1 MNNIRRKTRTIT
13 VGGIKIGSDYP
24 VRVQTMANTDT
35 NDIEQS
41 VLQAERCIKAGTEL
55 LRYTTQGTK
64 EAENLGI
71 IHEKLHEK
79 GYTTPLVADIHF
91 NPHVAETAAKL
102 VEKIRINPGNFVNS
116 KDGEYTENEWND
128 ELQRIKE
135 KLFPLLDICKEHD
148 TCVRIGVN
156 HGSLSKRIVSRY
168 GNTPLGLAK
177 SCMEFIEL
185 CEEAGFYNLIL
196 SIKASNTRVMVYAVR
211 MLVEMMNASGKNYPL
226 HLGVTEAGSDT
237 EGRIKSAVGIGTL
250 LSEGI
255 GDTIRVS
262 LSEAPEAEIPVAKAI
277 VDYINTYEPPTNCTD
292 ANCPKL
298 TSYCKRESYIIDT
311 IGGNNAPVVITGT
324 PTTSGQ
330 TSSLHEDFTIKT
342 LPRYMELNADNIDAG
357 KISEIKHNPQKI
369 ILLTTE
375 KHDYINTVRAAIN
388 TLTSQNIHNPIIAY
402 KKYNEADITQL
413 QIKSAIDFGGL
424 LIDGLIDGIYINNT
438 TAQIPAE
445 EICETSYQILQS
457 SRARFSTTEYISC
470 PSCGRTK
477 FNLPERVKE
486 VKRATKHLKGLKIAV
501 MGCIVNGPGEMA
513 DADYGYIGAGFGKV
527 SLFKGKECI
536 IKNIPEEEAIE
547 KLLEIINKDNI
558 TAKKHIDNEK

>member
-1 MNNIRRKTRTIT
+1 MNKLRRETRSIT
-13 VGGIKIGSDYP
+13 VGEIKIGSNYP
-24 VRVQTMANTDT
+24 IRVQTMANTDT
-35 NDIEQS
+35 NDIDLS
-41 VLQAERCIKAGTEL
+41 VHQAKRCIEAGAEL

-64 EAENLGI
+64 EAENLGV
-71 IHEKLHEK
+71 IHNKLRER
-79 GYTTPLVADIHF
+79 GYTIPLVADIHF

-116 KDGEYTENEWND
+116 KEGEYTEQEWND
-128 ELQRIKE
+128 EINKIKE
-135 KLFPLLDICKEHD
+135 KLFPLLEICKQHN

-177 SCMEFIEL
+177 SCMEFITL
-185 CEEAGFYNLIL
+185 CEEANFYNLIL

-211 MLVEMMNASGKNYPL
+211 LLVKMMIETDKNYPL

-262 LSEAPEAEIPVAKAI
+262 LSESPEAEIPVAKNI
-277 VDYINTYEPPTNCTD
+277 VEYINSFNSTEFSADIQYEK
-292 ANCPKL
+292 A
-298 TSYCKRESYIIDT
+298 TSYNRRKSNISGH
-311 IGGNNAPVVITGT
+311 IGGNNAPVVITST
-324 PTTSGQ
+324 AVEN
-330 TSSLHEDFTIKT
+330 SLHEDYT
-342 LPRYMELNADNIDAG
+342 LNNLPDYINIDTE
-357 KISEIKHNPQKI
+357 EINETIINKLHQAPNRI
-369 ILLTTE
+369 ILLTSKSTNYVQTIR
-375 KHDYINTVRAAIN
+375 DAIFL
-388 TLTSQNIHNPIIAY
+388 LTRNDIFNPIIATKEY
-402 KKYNEADITQL
+402 TEEDLNLL

-424 LIDGLIDGIYINNT
+424 LIDGLIDGIFIDNKT
-438 TAQIPAE
+438 DKIDQEA
-445 EICETSYQILQS
+445 ICETSFQILQS

-486 VKRATKHLKGLKIAV
+486 VKQATKHLKGLKIAV

-513 DADYGYIGAGFGKV
+513 DADYGYIGAGLGKV
-527 SLFKGKECI
+527 SLYKGKECI
-536 IKNIPEEEAIE
+536 VKNIPEETAID
-547 KLLEIINKDNI
+547 KLLEIIHNDIN
-558 TAKKHIDNEK
+558 

>member
-1 MNNIRRKTRTIT
+1 MNKLRRETRSIT
-13 VGGIKIGSDYP
+13 VGEIKIGSNYP
-24 VRVQTMANTDT
+24 IRVQTMANTDT
-35 NDIEQS
+35 NEIDLS
-41 VLQAERCIKAGTEL
+41 VHQAKRCIEAGAEL

-64 EAENLGI
+64 EAENLGV
-71 IHEKLHEK
+71 IHNKLRER
-79 GYTTPLVADIHF
+79 GYTIPLVADIHF

-116 KDGEYTENEWND
+116 KEGEYTEQEWND
-128 ELQRIKE
+128 EINKIKE
-135 KLFPLLDICKEHD
+135 KLFPLLEICKQHN

-177 SCMEFIEL
+177 SCMEFITL
-185 CEEAGFYNLIL
+185 CEEANFYNLIL

-211 MLVEMMNASGKNYPL
+211 LLVKMMIETDKNYPL

-262 LSEAPEAEIPVAKAI
+262 LSESPEAEIPVAKNI
-277 VDYINTYEPPTNCTD
+277 VEYINSFNSTEFSADIQYEK
-292 ANCPKL
+292 A
-298 TSYCKRESYIIDT
+298 TSYNRRKSNISGH
-311 IGGNNAPVVITGT
+311 IGGNNAPVVITST
-324 PTTSGQ
+324 AVEN
-330 TSSLHEDFTIKT
+330 SLHEDYT
-342 LPRYMELNADNIDAG
+342 LNNLPDYINIDTE
-357 KISEIKHNPQKI
+357 EINETIINKLHQAPNRI
-369 ILLTTE
+369 ILLTSKSTNYVQTIR
-375 KHDYINTVRAAIN
+375 DAIFL
-388 TLTSQNIHNPIIAY
+388 LTRNDIFNPIIATKEY
-402 KKYNEADITQL
+402 TEEDLNLL

-424 LIDGLIDGIYINNT
+424 LIDGLIDGIFIDNKT
-438 TAQIPAE
+438 DKIDQEA
-445 EICETSYQILQS
+445 ICETSFQILQS

-486 VKRATKHLKGLKIAV
+486 VKQATKHLKGLKIAV

-513 DADYGYIGAGFGKV
+513 DADYGYIGAGLGKV
-527 SLFKGKECI
+527 SLYKGKECI
-536 IKNIPEEEAIE
+536 VKNIPEETAID
-547 KLLEIINKDNI
+547 KLLEIIHNDIN
-558 TAKKHIDNEK
+558 

>member
-1 MNNIRRKTRTIT
+1 MNKLRRETRSIT
-13 VGGIKIGSDYP
+13 VGEIKIGSNYP
-24 VRVQTMANTDT
+24 IRVQTMANTDT
-35 NDIEQS
+35 NEIDLS
-41 VLQAERCIKAGTEL
+41 VHQAKRCIEAGAEL

-64 EAENLGI
+64 EAENLGV
-71 IHEKLHEK
+71 IHNKLREE
-79 GYTTPLVADIHF
+79 GYTIPLVADIHF

-116 KDGEYTENEWND
+116 KEGEYTEQEWND
-128 ELQRIKE
+128 EINKIKE
-135 KLFPLLDICKEHD
+135 KLFPLLEICKQHN

-177 SCMEFIEL
+177 SCMEFITL
-185 CEEAGFYNLIL
+185 CEEANFYNLIL

-211 MLVEMMNASGKNYPL
+211 LLVKMMIETDKNYPL

-262 LSEAPEAEIPVAKAI
+262 LSESPEAEIPVAKNI
-277 VDYINTYEPPTNCTD
+277 VEYINSFNSTEFSADIQYEK
-292 ANCPKL
+292 A
-298 TSYCKRESYIIDT
+298 TSYNRRKSNISGH
-311 IGGNNAPVVITGT
+311 IGGNNAPVVITST
-324 PTTSGQ
+324 AVEN
-330 TSSLHEDFTIKT
+330 SLHEDYT
-342 LPRYMELNADNIDAG
+342 LNNLPDYINIDTE
-357 KISEIKHNPQKI
+357 EINETIINKLHQAPNRI
-369 ILLTTE
+369 ILLTSKSTNYVQTIR
-375 KHDYINTVRAAIN
+375 DAIFL
-388 TLTSQNIHNPIIAY
+388 LTRNDIFNPIIATKEY
-402 KKYNEADITQL
+402 TEEDLNLL

-424 LIDGLIDGIYINNT
+424 LIDGLIDGIFIDNKT
-438 TAQIPAE
+438 DKIDQEA
-445 EICETSYQILQS
+445 ICETSFQILQS

-486 VKRATKHLKGLKIAV
+486 VKQATKHLKGLKIAV

-513 DADYGYIGAGFGKV
+513 DADYGYIGAGLGKV
-527 SLFKGKECI
+527 SLYKGKECI
-536 IKNIPEEEAIE
+536 VKNIPEETAID
-547 KLLEIINKDNI
+547 KLLEIIHNDIN
-558 TAKKHIDNEK
+558 